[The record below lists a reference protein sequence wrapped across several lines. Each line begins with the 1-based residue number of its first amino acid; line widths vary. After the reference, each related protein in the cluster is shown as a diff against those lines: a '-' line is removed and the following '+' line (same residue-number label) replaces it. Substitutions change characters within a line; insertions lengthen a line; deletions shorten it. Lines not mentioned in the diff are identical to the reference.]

1 MFRKCELWVLLAII
15 SVCEFED
22 FCLPDALPVTYHSAY
37 LLAFIG
43 VIFIRVAQGLSGQE
57 NNFVLNA
64 VYFNVINVSV
74 TVMYAIDVFIWN
86 PAPLPK
92 SLDEEDMPEAEA
104 ESVTITE
111 VDVYLQTTVDNPMR
125 ESLRDGIRLDS

>member
-1 MFRKCELWVLLAII
+1 VIRKCELWVLLAIF

-37 LLAFIG
+37 LLAFLG
-43 VIFIRVAQGLSGQE
+43 VIVIRVAQGLSGQE
-57 NNFVLNA
+57 NNFILNA

-74 TVMYAIDVFIWN
+74 TAMYAIDVFLWN

-92 SLDEEDMPEAEA
+92 SLDEEDVAEVEAER
-104 ESVTITE
+104 VTATE

-125 ESLRDGIRLDS
+125 ESLRDGR